1 MWLLFI
7 ILVNLKSLK
16 VIMKLGEYSFIGII
30 IFTIYCISKG
40 FINIHRLS
48 ADNIKV
54 DEVRLFSD
62 KFAVMVGSC
71 AVAFNVHNMI
81 VPIA

>member
-1 MWLLFI
+1 
-7 ILVNLKSLK
+7 
-16 VIMKLGEYSFIGII
+16 MKLGEYSFIGII

-40 FINIHRLS
+40 IINIDRLTTDS
-48 ADNIKV
+48 SIKK
-54 DEVRLFSD
+54 DPIKLFSD
-62 KFAVMVGSC
+62 KFAIMVGSC